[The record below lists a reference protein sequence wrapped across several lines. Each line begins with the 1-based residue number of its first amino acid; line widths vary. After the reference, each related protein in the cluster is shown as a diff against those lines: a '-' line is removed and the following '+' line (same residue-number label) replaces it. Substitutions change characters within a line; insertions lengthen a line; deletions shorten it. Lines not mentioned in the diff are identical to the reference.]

1 MTEPRRRHM
10 MVRLAWIFYL
20 PMIATAVFAKAP
32 GALRVEDWA
41 GLLQG
46 AGTAVALGIGVVLLS
61 RYLARNTEWGRA
73 LHVEFAAIL
82 VGLGSAE
89 ILALSLLSA
98 FGEEILFRGVL
109 HARLGL
115 WPTALLF
122 GAVHFPVRRRLVP
135 WTLFAA
141 ALGVVLGVMT
151 DYFQSLWPA
160 ILLHFM
166 INYFN
171 IHDLAEHPAGGRD
184 ASSEAS

>member
-20 PMIATAVFAKAP
+20 PMIATAVFVKAP

-41 GLLQG
+41 ALLQG

-98 FGEEILFRGVL
+98 FGEEILFRGCFMPGWDCGPRPCCS
-109 HARLGL
+109 AR
-115 WPTALLF
+115 PIF
-122 GAVHFPVRRRLVP
+122 RSGAVWCPGPCSPRL
-135 WTLFAA
+135 WGWCWA
-141 ALGVVLGVMT
+141 
-151 DYFQSLWPA
+151 
-160 ILLHFM
+160 
-166 INYFN
+166 
-171 IHDLAEHPAGGRD
+171 
-184 ASSEAS
+184 